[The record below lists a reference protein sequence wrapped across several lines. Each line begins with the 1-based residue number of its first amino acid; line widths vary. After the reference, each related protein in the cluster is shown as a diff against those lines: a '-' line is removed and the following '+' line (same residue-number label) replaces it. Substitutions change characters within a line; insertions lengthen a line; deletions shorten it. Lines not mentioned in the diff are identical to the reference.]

1 MKILV
6 TGAKGFVGKN
16 LCAQLKNIRDGKAR
30 CYGDVQVDEVFE
42 YDLDSTHEELD
53 AWCKECDFV
62 FNLAGV
68 NRPQNTSEFMEG
80 NFGFAS
86 TLLDTL
92 RKHGNAC
99 PVMLSSSQQASLT
112 GRFGNSEYGRSKKAG
127 EDLFLQYGAE
137 TGARVLVYRFPNLFG
152 KWCRPNYNSAVATF
166 CNAVANDLPYTV
178 NDPSVELE
186 LLYIDD
192 LVDEMIACLKGE
204 EHRCEFDG
212 LEVIPTPSVILSEA
226 KYLDSSA
233 TPQNDK
239 VGRYC
244 YVPVTHKAT
253 LGEIVDLLKEFAA
266 QPSTLMIPEIPS
278 GSFAKKLYST
288 YLSYLPKGKVAFPLK
303 MNVDDR
309 GSFTELVHTHNAGQV
324 SINIS
329 KPGITKGQHWH
340 NTKFEQFI
348 VVKGHGL
355 IQQRSLNDPDDKI
368 LEWEVDGDHIQAV
381 HMLPGYTHNII
392 NLSETENLVT
402 VMYCNEIFNPEKPDT
417 FFEKV

>member
-1 MKILV
+1 MAKILV

-16 LCAQLKNIRDGKAR
+16 LCAQLNNIKDGKAR
-30 CYGDVQVDEVFE
+30 CYGDVTVEAVYE
-42 YDLDSTHEELD
+42 YDLDSTPEQLD
-53 AWCKECDFV
+53 QWCREADFV

-68 NRPQNTSEFMEG
+68 NRPQNQEEFMQG

-92 RKHGNAC
+92 KKHHNTC

-127 EDLFLQYGAE
+127 EDLFLEYGKE
-137 TGARVLVYRFPNLFG
+137 TGAKVFVYRFPNLFG

-204 EHRCEFDG
+204 EHHCEFDG
-212 LEVIPTPSVILSEA
+212 LEVLPKA
-226 KYLDSSA
+226 D
-233 TPQNDK
+233 
-239 VGRYC
+239 GRYC
-244 YVPVTHKAT
+244 YVPTTHKAT
-253 LGEIVDLLKEFAA
+253 LGEIVDLLNKFAE
-266 QPSTLMIPEIPS
+266 QPKTLMIPEIPS
-278 GSFAKKLYST
+278 NSFAKKLYST
-288 YLSYLPKGKVAFPLK
+288 YLSYLPKEKVAFPLK

-309 GSFTELVHTHNAGQV
+309 GSFTELVHTLNCGQV

-340 NTKFEQFI
+340 NTKWEFFI
-348 VVKGHGL
+348 VVSGHGL
-355 IQQRSLNDPDDKI
+355 IQERKLGTDEI
-368 LEWEVDGDHIQAV
+368 IEFEVSGDNIQCV

-392 NLSETENLVT
+392 NLSKTENLVT
-402 VMYCNEIFNPEKPDT
+402 VMYCNEIFDPTKPDT
-417 FFEKV
+417 YFEIV

>member
-30 CYGDVQVDEVFE
+30 CYGLEGKDSSLPREKTVEEVFE
-42 YDLDSTHEELD
+42 YDLDSTPEELD
-53 AWCKECDFV
+53 RWCREADFV

-68 NRPQNTSEFMEG
+68 NRPQNASEFMEG

-137 TGARVLVYRFPNLFG
+137 TGAKVLVYRFPNLFG

-166 CNAVANDLPYTV
+166 CNAFANDLPYTV

-192 LVDEMIACLKGE
+192 LVDEMIACLRGE
-204 EHRCEFDG
+204 EHRCEFAG
-212 LEVIPTPSVILSEA
+212 LNVIPVPE
-226 KYLDSSA
+226 
-233 TPQNDK
+233 
-239 VGRYC
+239 GRYC

-253 LGEIVDLLKEFAA
+253 LGEIVSLLKEFAA
-266 QPSTLMIPEIPS
+266 QPSTLMIPEIPT
-278 GSFAKKLYST
+278 GSFAKTLYST
-288 YLSYLPKGKVAFPLK
+288 YLSYLPTEKVAFPLT
-303 MNVDDR
+303 MNVDER
-309 GSFTELVHTHNAGQV
+309 GSFTELVHTHGAGQV

-355 IQQRSLNDPDDKI
+355 IQQRRIGSD
-368 LEWEVDGDHIQAV
+368 EVIEFEVSGDNIQAV

-392 NLSETENLVT
+392 NLSDTEDLVT
-402 VMYCNEIFNPEKPDT
+402 VMYCNEVFDPSKPDT
-417 FFEKV
+417 YFEPVK